1 MIKTT
6 AAILAKINSPLV
18 IEEISI
24 SDRLD
29 SGQVLIQMESAAICG
44 SQVGE
49 IKGVK
54 GTDKY
59 LPHLLGHE
67 GIAIVLRT
75 ATDVTKVSEGDRV
88 AVHWMKGSGID
99 AKPANYSSL
108 NFSRINSGAI
118 AVFSEKSIISE
129 NRITKISG
137 EDKSAIFST
146 LGCGLLTSYGVL
158 TRNLDIS
165 NKEGNLLILGFGGIG
180 QLIYLLGSVITKASF
195 SVLDRN
201 TYSLDLA
208 KSWGISNVFSDLG
221 DIPKDKYDFVIDTT
235 GNVKSIEKGYESLS
249 KIGHL
254 ILLGVTPI
262 GQNIRIDPMPLH
274 FGKVITG
281 SFGGNVNPGIDIP
294 MIQELVNSNINHFDK
309 YKFKNFKLS
318 EINTAILELENHPN
332 FSRALID
339 FSI

>member
-1 MIKTT
+1 MKTT
-6 AAILAKINSPLV
+6 AAILAKLNSPLV

-24 SDRLD
+24 SDRLE

-44 SQVGE
+44 SQIGE

-75 ATDVTKVSEGDRV
+75 AKDVTKVSEGDRV
-88 AVHWMKGSGID
+88 AVHWMKGAGID

-108 NFSRINSGAI
+108 KFSRINSGAI
-118 AVFSEKSIISE
+118 AVFTEKSIISE
-129 NRITKISG
+129 NRITKIGS
-137 EDKSAIFST
+137 ESKSAIFST

-158 TRNLDIS
+158 TRNLGIL

-180 QLIYLLGSVITKASF
+180 QLIYLIGNVITKANF

-201 TYSLDLA
+201 AHSLELA
-208 KSWGISNVFSDLG
+208 KSWGISSIFSNLG
-221 DIPKDKYDFVIDTT
+221 DIPEDKYDFVIDTT
-235 GNVKSIEKGYESLS
+235 GNVKSIEKGYECLS
-249 KIGHL
+249 QIGHL
-254 ILLGVTPI
+254 ILLGVTPV
-262 GQNIRIDPMPLH
+262 GQRISIDPMPLH
-274 FGKVITG
+274 FGKVLTG
-281 SFGGNVNPGIDIP
+281 SFGGNANPEIDIP
-294 MIQELVNSNINHFDK
+294 MIQELVNSNLSHFDK
-309 YKFKNFKLS
+309 YKFKNFKLN
-318 EINTAILELENHPN
+318 EINTAILELENNPN

>member
-1 MIKTT
+1 MKTT
-6 AAILAKINSPLV
+6 AAILAKINSPLA

-24 SDRLD
+24 SDRLE

-44 SQVGE
+44 SQIGE

-75 ATDVTKVSEGDRV
+75 AKDVTKVSEGDRV
-88 AVHWMKGSGID
+88 AVHWMKGAGID
-99 AKPANYSSL
+99 AKPANYSSF

-118 AVFSEKSIISE
+118 AVFAEKSIISE
-129 NRITKISG
+129 NRITKIGS
-137 EDKSAIFST
+137 EYKSSIFST

-158 TRNLDIS
+158 TRNLDIL
-165 NKEGNLLILGFGGIG
+165 NKKGNLLILGFGGVG
-180 QLIYLLGSVITKASF
+180 QLIYLIGSIISEASF

-201 TYSLDLA
+201 THSLELA
-208 KSWGISNVFSDLG
+208 KSWGISNIFSNLD
-221 DIPKDKYDFVIDTT
+221 DIPEDEYDFIIDTT
-235 GNVKSIEKGYESLS
+235 GNVISIEKGYACLS
-249 KIGHL
+249 QIGHL
-254 ILLGVTPI
+254 VLLGVTPV
-262 GQNIRIDPMPLH
+262 GQRIRIDPMPLH

-281 SFGGNVNPGIDIP
+281 SFGGNANPEIDIP
-294 MIQELVNSNINHFDK
+294 KIQELVNSNLGHFDK

-318 EINTAILELENHPN
+318 EINTAILELENNPN

>member
-1 MIKTT
+1 MKTT

-24 SDRLD
+24 SDRLE

-44 SQVGE
+44 SQIGE

-75 ATDVTKVSEGDRV
+75 AKDVTKVSEGDRV
-88 AVHWMKGSGID
+88 AVHWMKSAGID
-99 AKPANYSSL
+99 AKPAKYSSV
-108 NFSRINSGAI
+108 NFTQINSGAI
-118 AVFSEKSIISE
+118 AVFTEKSIISE
-129 NRITKISG
+129 NRITKISS
-137 EDKSAIFST
+137 ESRSTIFST

-158 TRNLDIS
+158 TRNLDIL
-165 NKEGNLLILGFGGIG
+165 NKKGNLLILGFGGIG
-180 QLIYLLGSVITKASF
+180 QLIYLIGNLITKANF

-201 TYSLDLA
+201 AHSLELA
-208 KSWGISNVFSDLG
+208 KSWGIESIFSNLVDVPE
-221 DIPKDKYDFVIDTT
+221 DQYDFVIDTT
-235 GNVKSIEKGYESLS
+235 GNKKSIEKGFECLS
-249 KIGHL
+249 QIGHL
-254 ILLGVTPI
+254 ILLGVSPV
-262 GQNIRIDPMPLH
+262 GQRIRIDPMPFH
-274 FGKVITG
+274 FGKVLTG
-281 SFGGNVNPGIDIP
+281 SFGGNANPEIDIP
-294 MIQELVNSNINHFDK
+294 KIQDLVNSNLGHFDK

-318 EINTAILELENHPN
+318 EINTAILELENNPN